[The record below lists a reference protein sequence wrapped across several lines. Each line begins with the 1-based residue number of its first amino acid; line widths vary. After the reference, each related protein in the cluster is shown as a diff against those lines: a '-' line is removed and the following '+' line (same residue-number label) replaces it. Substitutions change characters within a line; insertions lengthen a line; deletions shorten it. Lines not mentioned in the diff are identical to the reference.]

1 MRSKKLSAALAST
14 GVLAL
19 LVAAFATGAAS
30 ATPPVG
36 CGKASAT
43 KSVCGL
49 GTGKKATGRPIK
61 IGGIYM
67 LIPGVDFSTI
77 GMVRRPTSTAST
89 TTAASTAA
97 RSSTFCTTESRPGSA
112 APR

>member
-19 LVAAFATGAAS
+19 LVAAFATGATS

-36 CGKASAT
+36 SGKASAT

-49 GTGKKATGRPIK
+49 GHGQEGDGQADQDRRR
-61 IGGIYM
+61 
-67 LIPGVDFSTI
+67 ST
-77 GMVRRPTSTAST
+77 
-89 TTAASTAA
+89 
-97 RSSTFCTTESRPGSA
+97 C
-112 APR
+112 